1 MDLLTLNTP
10 PPPAPP
16 GAVRFH
22 PRRSDGGHSEQ
33 GDGGARL
40 TAAHLRQQHP
50 HAQLHGPHAAG
61 EAVQGER
68 APPVAAGELSGARG
82 SGAVGANGFNYS
94 RPRIR
99 CLLARRP
106 VIQ

>member
-1 MDLLTLNTP
+1 MDLHTLTLP
-10 PPPAPP
+10 S

-22 PRRSDGGHSEQ
+22 PRRSDGEHSEQ

-40 TAAHLRQQHP
+40 AAAHLRQQHP

-68 APPVAAGELSGARG
+68 THPRGAGEVRAGPG
-82 SGAVGANGFNYS
+82 
-94 RPRIR
+94 
-99 CLLARRP
+99 RRAFRVRNP
-106 VIQ
+106 H